1 MIEAIL
7 EPFKYDFMIRSLV
20 TAIASGTM
28 LSLLGPFAV
37 NRNMGF
43 MADAMAHATLPII
56 AVGVFFGFSISE
68 LGVPASVLIAIFLG
82 FIIKLM
88 VKQDLLNI
96 LVLMQLLLKL
106 HLIID

>member
-37 NRNMGF
+37 NRNCLLYTSDA
-43 MADAMAHATLPII
+43 AD
-56 AVGVFFGFSISE
+56 E
-68 LGVPASVLIAIFLG
+68 LE
-82 FIIKLM
+82 
-88 VKQDLLNI
+88 
-96 LVLMQLLLKL
+96 
-106 HLIID
+106 

>member
-28 LSLLGPFAV
+28 LTLLGPFAV

-43 MADAMAHATLPII
+43 MADAMAL
-56 AVGVFFGFSISE
+56 S
-68 LGVPASVLIAIFLG
+68 LIHI
-82 FIIKLM
+82 
-88 VKQDLLNI
+88 
-96 LVLMQLLLKL
+96 
-106 HLIID
+106 